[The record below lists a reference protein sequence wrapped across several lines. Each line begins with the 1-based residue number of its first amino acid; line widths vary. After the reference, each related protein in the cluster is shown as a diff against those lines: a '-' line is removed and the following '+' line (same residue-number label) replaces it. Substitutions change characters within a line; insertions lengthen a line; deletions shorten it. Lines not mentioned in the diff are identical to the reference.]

1 MQLSMLRIW
10 TWVNSDHLLQLVL
23 HLHNKIEKFVTCL
36 CNNMSLSRRCLTY
49 GMAFPLLNIGILQSM
64 KHIRK
69 SNFLKIQ
76 NSQATARYGVWKNT
90 SFDNRK
96 SSIKIYLSCLR
107 KRTNVYNSEDMS
119 FSFCLSQ
126 LLILFPLLYGL
137 LKVRESF
144 YTFLYLKEGSSRWLE
159 LNILQMFFRKHS

>member
-1 MQLSMLRIW
+1 MEPHLKCQNFKNMW

-23 HLHNKIEKFVTCL
+23 YLHNKIKKFVICL
-36 CNNMSLSRRCLTY
+36 YNNMSLSPKALNVY
-49 GMAFPLLNIGILQSM
+49 GIAFPLLKIGILQSM

-107 KRTNVYNSEDMS
+107 KRTNAYNSEDMR

-126 LLILFPLLYGL
+126 LLILFSLLYSL
-137 LKVRESF
+137 LKVR
-144 YTFLYLKEGSSRWLE
+144 
-159 LNILQMFFRKHS
+159 

>member
-1 MQLSMLRIW
+1 MYHVLSVRISTIYAAYLNVSKFW
-10 TWVNSDHLLQLVL
+10 SSVAVLVL
-23 HLHNKIEKFVTCL
+23 YLHNKIEKFVICL
-36 CNNMSLSRRCLTY
+36 CNNMSLSQRRLTY

-107 KRTNVYNSEDMS
+107 KRTNAYNSEDMR

-126 LLILFPLLYGL
+126 LLILFLLLYGL
-137 LKVRESF
+137 LKVR
-144 YTFLYLKEGSSRWLE
+144 
-159 LNILQMFFRKHS
+159 